1 MMTDDLKHVRLQ
13 VGAEQRRVIDNAVR
27 DFKLG
32 LFMAV
37 LLGVGVGYSIPGH
50 AYSNHDAMQASE
62 SRSYACREYAEGVR
76 TVAES
81 RDQGG
86 SLAAWLNVAEAQA
99 WADLVVSVWDTDA
112 SPSDLFALHYAECVR
127 GGSWEVT
134 L

>member
-1 MMTDDLKHVRLQ
+1 MKLNTALQ
-13 VGAEQRRVIDNAVR
+13 WVAGAT
-27 DFKLG
+27 L
-32 LFMAV
+32 
-37 LLGVGVGYSIPGH
+37 LLGSLGPWAWAE

-62 SRSYACREYAEGVR
+62 TRSYACREYAEGVR

-86 SLAAWLNVAEAQA
+86 SLAAWLSVAEAQA
-99 WADLVVSVWDTDA
+99 WADLVVSVWDTTD

>member
-1 MMTDDLKHVRLQ
+1 MMTDDLMRVRLQ
-13 VGAEQRRVIDNAVR
+13 VDDEQRRVIDGAVR
-27 DFKLG
+27 NFKLG
-32 LFMAV
+32 LVLAV
-37 LLGVGVGYSIPGH
+37 LLGIGVGYSIPGH

-62 SRSYACREYAEGVR
+62 SRSYACRVYAEGVR

-99 WADLVVSVWDTDA
+99 WADLVVSVWATDA
-112 SPSDLFALHYAECVR
+112 RPSDLFALHYAECVR
-127 GGSWEVT
+127 GGSWEVG

>member
-1 MMTDDLKHVRLQ
+1 MKKVKLVNRLAKVAFGLALVAFGIGMVQVRAQ
-13 VGAEQRRVIDNAVR
+13 
-27 DFKLG
+27 
-32 LFMAV
+32 
-37 LLGVGVGYSIPGH
+37 

-86 SLAAWLNVAEAQA
+86 SLAAWLSVAEAQA
-99 WADLVVSVWDTDA
+99 WADLVVSVWDTTD

>member
-1 MMTDDLKHVRLQ
+1 MNNDLNHVRLQ
-13 VGAEQRRVIDNAVR
+13 VDDDQRRVIDAAMYTAKLTVGLALVAG
-27 DFKLG
+27 LG
-32 LFMAV
+32 LGY
-37 LLGVGVGYSIPGH
+37 GVAQ
-50 AYSNHDAMQASE
+50 AYSNHDALQASE

-76 TVAES
+76 SVAES

-127 GGSWEVT
+127 GGSWE
-134 L
+134 LEL